1 MIDWDADADLHV
13 LAQMQ
18 TEPRKSPKYLKT
30 GKLVTLVKE
39 VMEKRPADRQA
50 YSITVGDE
58 DYGFNA
64 VYVFRCRP
72 RIYQLALLRLS
83 IGFPQCRF
91 GKIAPGFKYPKLPIR
106 EGADFPPLK

>member
-1 MIDWDADADLHV
+1 VITSCRAPTTKETGRSERAAAKQKGVKFVMIDWDADADLHV

-39 VMEKRPADRQA
+39 LMEKRPADRQA

-58 DYGFNA
+58 EYDAAAIEDLYNEKAGG
-64 VYVFRCRP
+64 R
-72 RIYQLALLRLS
+72 
-83 IGFPQCRF
+83 
-91 GKIAPGFKYPKLPIR
+91 
-106 EGADFPPLK
+106 D